1 MYFKRVCGCWC
12 GIINIIVSCNFV
24 WDIKTRGKNMTL
36 VLIIITAI
44 VMLLAIAAG
53 WIDDNHP
60 DWM

>member
-1 MYFKRVCGCWC
+1 
-12 GIINIIVSCNFV
+12 
-24 WDIKTRGKNMTL
+24 MTL
-36 VLIIITAI
+36 ALIIITAI